1 MGDRLKTPG
10 RGWRE
15 DHLDPTATLI
25 NLVQTTEWP
34 DLCKPS
40 ANLTAGFKRYTRV
53 WV

>member
-1 MGDRLKTPG
+1 MGARLKTPG

-25 NLVQTTEWP
+25 NLVQTNEWP

-40 ANLTAGFKRYTRV
+40 VN
-53 WV
+53 